1 MENKNMN
8 QQNDYEKYISYQKQV
23 LEFLERELVKEIE
36 RDKKEEL
43 NKPDFLMT
51 DDELAAN
58 EELRL
63 AHDDEMRREENE
75 I

>member
-1 MENKNMN
+1 MN